1 MQKRMEIAV
10 AGTLLLLAVV
20 FALFIDA
27 FVAKPKTLFGRS
39 LSAIEPTAFPLITMA
54 MMIVLCGLFFY
65 AMFRRSGQA
74 QMAVDD
80 GLNRQTN
87 WIRIGAFFVV
97 LVLYA
102 LTFDPLGFLTSTFI
116 AMVLLSLLAG
126 NRNII
131 QIAIFS
137 AILPLAFYLLATR
150 VLLVSLPEQSGIEF
164 LIARILGG

>member
-74 QMAVDD
+74 QMVVDD
-80 GLNRQTN
+80 GLNQQTN
-87 WIRIGAFFVV
+87 WIRIGAFFLV

-102 LTFDPLGFLTSTFI
+102 LTFDPLGFPDIDLHRNGASV
-116 AMVLLSLLAG
+116 AAGRQPQHHPDRRLLGDPAACVLSSGDPGPAGLA
-126 NRNII
+126 
-131 QIAIFS
+131 A
-137 AILPLAFYLLATR
+137 
-150 VLLVSLPEQSGIEF
+150 
-164 LIARILGG
+164 